1 MISKRRLREWC
12 EKVTE
17 LTGESWSYA
26 KILQDDFE
34 RLSPYHRFSCS
45 GRSLGP
51 STHISVYPASSILAA
66 TQAIVEAPMLRTRS
80 SMVYLGWCNGNLG
93 FLSETT
99 LAKELAEIDANPGEP
114 AKSVPEPHEDS
125 H

>member
-1 MISKRRLREWC
+1 MITSSALDSKAALAKLDEGGYQTSATFAM
-12 EKVTE
+12 V
-17 LTGESWSYA
+17 LYYA
-26 KILQDDFE
+26 
-34 RLSPYHRFSCS
+34 S
-45 GRSLGP
+45 
-51 STHISVYPASSILAA
+51 SSILAA

-99 LAKELAEIDANPGEP
+99 LAKALAEIDANPGEP